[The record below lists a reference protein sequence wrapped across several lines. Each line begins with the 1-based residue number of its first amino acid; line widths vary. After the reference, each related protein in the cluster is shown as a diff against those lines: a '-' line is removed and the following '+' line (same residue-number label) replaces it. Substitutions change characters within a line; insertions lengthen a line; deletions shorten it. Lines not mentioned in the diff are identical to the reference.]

1 MIGDQVKVA
10 LRNTENRNSLAL
22 GLLATGTL
30 LATMLKIAS
39 ESTLRIPILVLLA
52 IVLTAAVW
60 AAPRGR
66 RAQGLSRR
74 YRGMM
79 SRACRW
85 PLITMGLAGC
95 ALYSVGLFGVA
106 GTDSR
111 ILVAIFGFVCLQAVA
126 IALLFPLGRT
136 RRIYP
141 A

>member
-1 MIGDQVKVA
+1 MKGA

-22 GLLATGTL
+22 GLLATGAL
-30 LATMLKIAS
+30 LEIMLKIVS
-39 ESTLRIPILVLLA
+39 ESTLRIPVLVLLA
-52 IVLTAAVW
+52 IVFTAAVW
-60 AAPRGR
+60 SAPRGR

-74 YRGMM
+74 YRGTM
-79 SRACRW
+79 SRTYRW

-111 ILVAIFGFVCLQAVA
+111 ILVAILGFVCLQAVA